1 VQREWQRHSEEE
13 GIMKKA
19 NKGKPTT
26 TITLDP
32 RPKGELKPLTGAD
45 HDDWSLRLMNVLRG
59 ALSGDGNTDA
69 IGAASS
75 GMLDM
80 KPTDPIEG
88 MLIAQA
94 IAAHEA
100 AMEMYRIGWLTTG
113 QHLEASAKFLALA
126 EKAARTVAMLIE
138 RLDQHRGRG
147 QQQITV
153 KHVTVNADQAV
164 VADQVVSGKAKEIS
178 AAALLTSATDKPIRL
193 IEPVRRET
201 VLVEGGGSEEK

>member
-1 VQREWQRHSEEE
+1 
-13 GIMKKA
+13 MTKA
-19 NKGKPTT
+19 KRRKQTAT
-26 TITLDP
+26 VTLDP
-32 RPKGELKPLTGAD
+32 NPKGELKPLTGAD
-45 HDDWSLRLMNVLRG
+45 HDDWSLRLVNVLSG
-59 ALSGDGNTDA
+59 ALPGDGNCDA
-69 IGAASS
+69 ISAAGS

-100 AMEMYRIGWLTTG
+100 AMRMYGLGWLNG
-113 QHLEASAKFLALA
+113 EHFEASTKYLALA
-126 EKAARTVAMLIE
+126 DKAARTVAMLTE

-164 VADQVVSGKAKEIS
+164 VADQVVNGRANEAST
-178 AAALLTSATDKPIRL
+178 AALLTSTTDKPIRL
-193 IEPVRRET
+193 IEPVQRET
-201 VLVEGGGSEEK
+201 VWAEGGGSEEE